1 MQPLKASYS
10 AGRGS
15 SSCGGNHASVG
26 HLVGFGNTEEQYMS
40 IVFGCKERGRRSE
53 GPFDHGTGK
62 GWVKAKDGQY
72 KDALNKR
79 TQVNLMLVE
88 SLGGVA
94 SGSRH
99 RVRRLGRRAE
109 GKGSVDRT
117 KYGRTRIS
125 TKCFYTHHMQQLSKA
140 AVVGDSRQVRRAV
153 TMHKQ
158 KAWAARTGGTA

>member
-1 MQPLKASYS
+1 MQ
-10 AGRGS
+10 GRKS
-15 SSCGGNHASVG
+15 
-26 HLVGFGNTEEQYMS
+26 Q
-40 IVFGCKERGRRSE
+40 
-53 GPFDHGTGK
+53 GPFNHVTGR
-62 GWVKAKDGQY
+62 GWVKQKDGQY

-140 AVVGDSRQVRRAV
+140 AVVVDSRQVRRAV

-158 KAWAARTGGTA
+158 KAWAAHGRDGVSPPLARLGVSDVGCRGWDVGWECWPR

>member
-1 MQPLKASYS
+1 MPITHIHNTQQLPVSYQ
-10 AGRGS
+10 
-15 SSCGGNHASVG
+15 
-26 HLVGFGNTEEQYMS
+26 T
-40 IVFGCKERGRRSE
+40 
-53 GPFDHGTGK
+53 
-62 GWVKAKDGQY
+62 
-72 KDALNKR
+72 
-79 TQVNLMLVE
+79 
-88 SLGGVA
+88 
-94 SGSRH
+94 
-99 RVRRLGRRAE
+99 